1 MGDRL
6 EERKDFT
13 AEVTA
18 KLPEAKKL
26 AEGGKLADGL
36 DIIMSLER
44 LCRVGND
51 FPNLKEVILTAAR
64 LCRQVEDWP
73 QLNTTLTLI
82 SKRRGQHSK
91 AVTAMVQEAMGWLD
105 ETPDK
110 EVRVLLLVALRDITD
125 GKIFVEAE
133 RAKLTRMLAE
143 IKEADGDVAG
153 AAEVLQEVHVET
165 YGALTKKEKADFI
178 LEQIRLTLAKKDF
191 VRALIQSRKINRKV
205 LLDDDMQDIKVRFY
219 KLMIEYDTHEKATF
233 DLCQDYHSIYDT
245 PSVRDGEG
253 EGWKEYL
260 RAAVLFLV
268 LSPNSNHQQ
277 DMLFRV
283 AAYKKLEDLPAYKTL
298 VKLFTTPEIIGY
310 PVENQEALEA
320 DPCLAAGGP
329 ELLAKWKAD
338 LKLRIVQHNIRTVA
352 SYYKQINT
360 KRLADLL
367 GLDVNQAERNVADM
381 VSDASLAYAKI
392 DRPKGIISFDKRKPS
407 EEILSEWNSDI
418 GQLLQLVE
426 RSCHLINKENML
438 HKIE

>member
-64 LCRQVEDWP
+64 LCRQVGDWA

-91 AVTAMVQEAMGWLD
+91 AVTAMVQEAVGWLD

-110 EVRVLLLVALRDITD
+110 DTRVSLLVALRDITD
-125 GKIFVEAE
+125 GKIYVEAE
-133 RAKLTRMLAE
+133 RAKLTRILAK
-143 IKEADGDVAG
+143 IKEEDGDVAG

-205 LLDDDMQDIKVRFY
+205 LLDEDMQDIKV
-219 KLMIEYDTHEKATF
+219 
-233 DLCQDYHSIYDT
+233 
-245 PSVRDGEG
+245 
-253 EGWKEYL
+253 
-260 RAAVLFLV
+260 
-268 LSPNSNHQQ
+268 
-277 DMLFRV
+277 
-283 AAYKKLEDLPAYKTL
+283 
-298 VKLFTTPEIIGY
+298 
-310 PVENQEALEA
+310 
-320 DPCLAAGGP
+320 
-329 ELLAKWKAD
+329 
-338 LKLRIVQHNIRTVA
+338 
-352 SYYKQINT
+352 
-360 KRLADLL
+360 KR
-367 GLDVNQAERNVADM
+367 G
-381 VSDASLAYAKI
+381 
-392 DRPKGIISFDKRKPS
+392 
-407 EEILSEWNSDI
+407 
-418 GQLLQLVE
+418 
-426 RSCHLINKENML
+426 
-438 HKIE
+438 